1 MDEPD
6 VVIDMK
12 QNDPDRRK
20 TKDLIPAGQNIPP
33 GKLTDSVSLL
43 LINQLYV
50 SSRMKRLQSSTL
62 SSFCSLSCVLDT
74 FWV

>member
-20 TKDLIPAGQNIPP
+20 AKDLIPAGQNIPP
-33 GKLTDSVSLL
+33 GKLADSVSLL
-43 LINQLYV
+43 LINQLTYPPG
-50 SSRMKRLQSSTL
+50 
-62 SSFCSLSCVLDT
+62 
-74 FWV
+74 